1 MSKLN
6 EGCPDI
12 PADYQTALQIALQV
26 GTQIKIL
33 AERNLCIPV
42 ITPED
47 ILITKH
53 GQYLLDPTTY
63 IPLSPQKTYKLDSPL
78 KVSAAYLAPEL
89 KEAGTGTF
97 SYSTSL
103 YSYAVTILT
112 LMDIDL
118 DSLEPTK
125 LYYLLKRCMRDNPS
139 ERLFLYV

>member
-6 EGCPDI
+6 KVCPNI
-12 PADYQTALQIALQV
+12 PTDYQTALQIALQI
-26 GTQIKIL
+26 GMQIKIL

-42 ITPED
+42 ITPKD

-63 IPLSPQKTYKLDSPL
+63 IPLSSQKTYKLETPL
-78 KVSAAYLAPEL
+78 KTSAAYLAPEL

-112 LMDIDL
+112 LMHIDL

-125 LYYLLKRCMRDNPS
+125 LYYLLKRCMRYNPS